1 MNVVS
6 VVDIL
11 RGHVSKNTEITIQGW
26 IRTRRDSKA
35 KISFL
40 DLYDGSC
47 INSLQIIAHD
57 KLHNYKN
64 EILRLT
70 SGCSVIIV
78 GILVKSIGIKQHVEV
93 IAKNIKILGWID
105 DPSTYPITAKKH
117 TMEYLREFSHLR
129 PRTNTIGAVARIRD
143 ALSQAIHNF
152 LHKQEFIWIPTPIIT
167 ACDTEGSSKMF
178 CVSTTSE
185 TQQILN
191 NSNEKSHHT
200 HNTYDFFGKKAFLT
214 VSGQLNAEA
223 YACALSRVYTFG
235 PTFRAEY
242 SNTNRHLSEFWMIEP
257 EAAFMT
263 LDDIIILAESL
274 LKNIIRILLEKHSD
288 DIKYLVEKINK
299 NIISIL
305 ENFSEIKFNH
315 IEYTEAIKL
324 LKTCNKKFNNPI
336 HWGTDLFSEHE
347 KYLSEEYF
355 KSPVIIKNSPKN
367 IKAFYMRLNDDN
379 KTVASMDILVPG
391 IGEII
396 GGSQREERLSKLD
409 QRLQENRL
417 TQENYWWYRDL
428 RRYGTVPHS
437 GFGLGFERLMIYVT
451 GIKNI
456 RDVIPFPRTSK
467 NINF

>member
-1 MNVVS
+1 MNLVS
-6 VVDIL
+6 IADIL
-11 RGHVSKNTEITIQGW
+11 CGCISKNTEITIQGW

-47 INSLQIIAHD
+47 TAPLQIIACD
-57 KLHNYKN
+57 NLYNYKN

-70 SGCSVIIV
+70 SGCSIIV
-78 GILVKSIGIKQHVEV
+78 VGTITKSIGIKQNVEV
-93 IAKNIKILGWID
+93 IAKKIKILGWIEN
-105 DPSTYPITAKKH
+105 PSTYPITAKKH
-117 TMEYLREFSHLR
+117 TMEYLREVSHLR
-129 PRTNTIGAVARIRD
+129 PRTNIIGAVTRIRHTL
-143 ALSQAIHNF
+143 AQAIHNF
-152 LHKQEFIWIPTPIIT
+152 MHKKGFLWIPTPIIT
-167 ACDTEGSSKMF
+167 AYDTEGSSKMF
-178 CVSTTSE
+178 SVSTSE
-185 TQQILN
+185 NQHVLHNPKKLN
-191 NSNEKSHHT
+191 HT
-200 HNTYDFFGKKAFLT
+200 DDNTCNFFGKKAFLT

-223 YACALSRVYTFG
+223 YACALTKVYTFG

-242 SNTNRHLSEFWMIEP
+242 SNTNRHLAEFWMIEP
-257 EAAFMT
+257 EAAFMN
-263 LDDIIILAESL
+263 LDNIIVLAEFLLKDIIRTL
-274 LKNIIRILLEKHSD
+274 LNVRSDDMQYLVKKIDTNIITRLE
-288 DIKYLVEKINK
+288 YCTN
-299 NIISIL
+299 
-305 ENFSEIKFNH
+305 IKFNH

-324 LKTCNKKFNNPI
+324 LKTCNRRFNNPI
-336 HWGTDLFSEHE
+336 HWGKNLFSEHE

-355 KSPVIIKNSPKN
+355 KSPVIIKNYPKN

-379 KTVASMDILVPG
+379 KTVASMDILLPG

-396 GGSQREERLSKLD
+396 GGSQREERLYKLD
-409 QRLQENRL
+409 QRLQENNL

>member
-6 VVDIL
+6 VADIL
-11 RGHVSKNTEITIQGW
+11 YGYISKNTEITIQGW

-40 DLYDGSC
+40 DIYDGSC
-47 INSLQIIAHD
+47 ITSLQVIACD
-57 KLHNYKN
+57 NLYNYKN
-64 EILRLT
+64 EILHLT
-70 SGCSVIIV
+70 SGCSVVIDGIV
-78 GILVKSIGIKQHVEV
+78 SESIGLKQRVEV
-93 IAKNIKILGWID
+93 IAKNIKILGWIE
-105 DPSTYPITAKKH
+105 DPSTYPITAKNH
-117 TMEYLREFSHLR
+117 TMRYLRKVSHLR
-129 PRTNTIGAVARIRD
+129 PRTNIIGAVARIRHT
-143 ALSQAIHNF
+143 LSQAIHNF
-152 LHKQEFIWIPTPIIT
+152 MHKQGFIWVPTPIIT
-167 ACDTEGSSKMF
+167 AYDTEGNGKMF
-178 CVSTTSE
+178 CVSTSKN
-185 TQQILN
+185 QRVLH
-191 NSNEKSHHT
+191 NSKEKT
-200 HNTYDFFGKKAFLT
+200 NAYDPHNFFDKEAFLT
-214 VSGQLNAEA
+214 VSGQLNAET
-223 YACALSRVYTFG
+223 YACALSKVYTFG

-263 LDDIIILAESL
+263 LDDIIVLAESL
-274 LKNIIRILLEKHSD
+274 LKNVILILLKERYD
-288 DIKYLVEKINK
+288 DIKYFVDKIDK
-299 NIISIL
+299 NIISRL
-305 ENFSEIKFNH
+305 ENFINIKFNC

-324 LKTCNKKFNNPI
+324 LKICNKQFNIPI
-336 HWGTDLFSEHE
+336 TWGTDLFSEHE

-355 KSPVIIKNSPKN
+355 KSPVIVKNYPKS

-379 KTVASMDILVPG
+379 QTVASMDVLVPG

-396 GGSQREERLSKLD
+396 GGSQREERLSTLD
-409 QRLQENRL
+409 QRLQENNL

-456 RDVIPFPRTSK
+456 RDVIPFPRTPN

>member
-1 MNVVS
+1 MNIVS

-11 RGHVSKNTEITIQGW
+11 SGNVSKNTEITIQGW

-47 INSLQIIAHD
+47 INSLQIIAYD
-57 KLHNYKN
+57 QLDNYKN

-78 GILVKSIGIKQHVEV
+78 GIIVKSIGIKQHVEV
-93 IAKNIKILGWID
+93 IAKNIKILGWIE

-117 TMEYLREFSHLR
+117 TMEYLREVSHLR

-143 ALSQAIHNF
+143 TLSQAIHNF
-152 LHKQEFIWIPTPIIT
+152 LHKQGFIWIPTPIIT

-178 CVSTTSE
+178 CVSTSE
-185 TQQILN
+185 TQQILSN
-191 NSNEKSHHT
+191 PNEKLHHT
-200 HNTYDFFGKKAFLT
+200 HDTYDFFSKKAFLT

-223 YACALSRVYTFG
+223 YACALSKVYTFG

-242 SNTNRHLSEFWMIEP
+242 SNTNRHLAEFWMIEP

-274 LKNIIRILLEKHSD
+274 LKNIIRILLEKRSD
-288 DIKYLVEKINK
+288 DIKYLVDKINK
-299 NIISIL
+299 NIITIL
-305 ENFSEIKFNH
+305 ENFSDIKFNH

-324 LKTCNKKFNNPI
+324 LEICNRKFNNPI

-409 QRLQENRL
+409 QRLQENCL

>member
-11 RGHVSKNTEITIQGW
+11 SGHVSKNTEITIQGW

-35 KISFL
+35 NISFL

-47 INSLQIIAHD
+47 INSLQIIACD

-78 GILVKSIGIKQHVEV
+78 GIIVKSIGIKQHIEV
-93 IAKNIKILGWID
+93 IAKNIKILGWIE

-117 TMEYLREFSHLR
+117 TMEYLREVSHLR
-129 PRTNTIGAVARIRD
+129 PRTNIIGAVARIRD
-143 ALSQAIHNF
+143 TLSQSIHNF
-152 LHKQEFIWIPTPIIT
+152 LHKQGFIWIPTPIIT

-178 CVSTTSE
+178 CVSTSE

-191 NSNEKSHHT
+191 NPNKKLHHT
-200 HNTYDFFGKKAFLT
+200 HDAYDFFSKKAFLT

-242 SNTNRHLSEFWMIEP
+242 SNTNRHLAEFWMIEP

-274 LKNIIRILLEKHSD
+274 LKNIIRILLEKRSD
-288 DIKYLVEKINK
+288 DIKYLADKINK
-299 NIISIL
+299 NIITIL

-324 LKTCNKKFNNPI
+324 LEICNRKFNNPI

-409 QRLQENRL
+409 QRLQENCL
-417 TQENYWWYRDL
+417 KQENYWWYRDL

-437 GFGLGFERLMIYVT
+437 GFGIGFERLMIYVT